1 MKKKVLAVVLASAM
15 VATAFAGCGNKTEST
30 DGAASS
36 DGATATEETEAV
48 TLTVWSPQED
58 QDKGWL
64 QKECDAFNE
73 AHPEW
78 DITFEYGVCSEG
90 DAGNTISADPTAAA
104 DVFMYANDQIPN
116 LVANNALAEF
126 GGDALSQIQSENSD
140 TTVASVTYDGGVYG
154 VPFTGNTW
162 FMYYDKSVFS
172 DDDVKNLDTMLEKGK
187 VSFPL
192 SNSWYIAG
200 FYAGN
205 GCTLFGDGTDEAAGI
220 DFGSDNAVAV
230 TKYLA
235 NLVKNKNFV
244 NDADGSGIAG
254 LSDGSVNAIFSGSWD
269 YENVKEILG
278 DNMGVVAAPTFTV
291 DGKEAQIK
299 AFAGSKA
306 IGVNTNCKNPQVAIA
321 LAAYLGGADAQ
332 KDHYDMRNII
342 PTIASVD
349 VGEDLVAAAQVDVL
363 NGKSVLQPLV
373 AAMGNYW
380 GPAENMGKE
389 LVAGSVTEA
398 NAADKTAAMNETM
411 NTDAVE

>member
-15 VATAFAGCGNKTEST
+15 VATAFAGCGDKKETTGENGGT
-30 DGAASS
+30 AS
-36 DGATATEETEAV
+36 GETEAV

-73 AHPEW
+73 VHPEW

-140 TTVASVTYDGGVYG
+140 TTVASVTYEGGVYG

-172 DDDVKNLDTMLEKGK
+172 DEDVKNLDTMLEKGK

-398 NAADKTAAMNETM
+398 NAEEKTVAMNETM

>member
-15 VATAFAGCGNKTEST
+15 VATAFAGCADKKETTGENENGGT
-30 DGAASS
+30 AS
-36 DGATATEETEAV
+36 GETEAV

-58 QDKGWL
+58 QDAGWL
-64 QKECDAFNE
+64 QKECEAFNE

-78 DITFEYGVCSEG
+78 DITFKYDVMSEG

-126 GGDALSQIQSENSD
+126 GGDALSEIQSNNSE

-172 DDDVKNLDTMLEKGK
+172 EDDVKNLDTMLEKGK

-192 SNSWYIAG
+192 TNSWYIAG

-205 GCTLFGDGTDEAAGI
+205 GCTLFGADGTDESAGI
-220 DFGSDNAVAV
+220 DFGGENAVAV
-230 TKYLA
+230 TKYLV
-235 NLVKNKNFV
+235 NLNKNKNFV
-244 NDADGSGIAG
+244 NDADGAGIAG
-254 LSDGSVNAIFSGSWD
+254 LADGSVNAIFSGSWD
-269 YENVKEILG
+269 YDNVKEALG
-278 DNMGVVAAPTFTV
+278 DNMGVVAAPTYTL
-291 DGKEAQIK
+291 DGKECQIK

-306 IGVNTNCKNPQVAIA
+306 IGVNTNCANQKVAIS
-321 LAAYLGGADAQ
+321 LAAFLGSADAQ

-342 PTIASVD
+342 PTIASVN
-349 VGEDLVAAAQVDVL
+349 VGDDLVAAAQVDVL

-380 GPAENMGKE
+380 GPAESMGKE
-389 LVAGSVTEA
+389 IVAGSVTEA
-398 NAADKTAAMNETM
+398 NAEEKTVAMNETM

>member
-1 MKKKVLAVVLASAM
+1 MKKKVLAVLLASTM
-15 VATAFAGCGNKTEST
+15 VATAFAGCGDKKADEGNTSVS
-30 DGAASS
+30 GAA
-36 DGATATEETEAV
+36 GETEAV

-140 TTVASVTYDGGVYG
+140 TTVASVTYEGGVYG

-172 DDDVKNLDTMLEKGK
+172 DEDVKNLDTMLEKGK

>member
-15 VATAFAGCGNKTEST
+15 VATAFAGCGDKKE
-30 DGAASS
+30 
-36 DGATATEETEAV
+36 ATGENGGTTSGETEAV

-140 TTVASVTYDGGVYG
+140 TTVASVTYEGGVYG

-172 DDDVKNLDTMLEKGK
+172 DEDVKNLDTMLEKGK

-398 NAADKTAAMNETM
+398 NAEEKTVAMNETM